1 VYGIAATIN
10 TQFSREMDYHELG
23 LVYAILAM
31 GTLHDLELEA
41 NDPLIAEYLD
51 MAKQSLTRANF
62 LQYNTIPGLQA
73 LHIIAHVHLETESGK
88 NGDSAWPLWGL
99 TMRLVV
105 AMGLH
110 RDGFRWG
117 LHPDI
122 VQERRQIYWQC
133 QSTDV
138 MQANC
143 FSRP

>member
-1 VYGIAATIN
+1 
-10 TQFSREMDYHELG
+10 MDYNELA
-23 LVYAILAM
+23 LLFAVLAM
-31 GTLHDLELEA
+31 GTLHNLELDA
-41 NDPLIAEYLD
+41 NDPLATEYMDL
-51 MAKQSLTRANF
+51 AKRSLCRANF
-62 LQYNTIPGLQA
+62 LQHNTLSGLRTLQ
-73 LHIIAHVHLETESGK
+73 IIAHVHLETEGGR

-99 TMRLVV
+99 SMRLVV

-117 LHPDI
+117 LPPDVI
-122 VQERRQIYWQC
+122 QERRLVYWQC

>member
-1 VYGIAATIN
+1 
-10 TQFSREMDYHELG
+10 MDYHELG

>member
-1 VYGIAATIN
+1 MEVPYPLTDRKVN
-10 TQFSREMDYHELG
+10 HHEIG
-23 LVYAILAM
+23 LLYAILAM
-31 GTLHDLELEA
+31 GTLHNLELDA
-41 NDPLIAEYLD
+41 NDPLATEYVDL
-51 MAKQSLTRANF
+51 AKRSLTRGDF
-62 LQYNTIPGLQA
+62 LQHNTISA
-73 LHIIAHVHLETESGK
+73 LRSLHVIAHVLLETEGGR

-99 TMRLVV
+99 NMRLVV

-117 LHPDI
+117 LSPQ
-122 VQERRQIYWQC
+122 VMQERRLVYWQC